1 MTIETGRPADCSGR
15 PEKEGAVY
23 DLLERLDIPF
33 TRADHPAAFTM
44 EECEA
49 VSQALHTPICKNLF
63 LCNRQK
69 TAFYLLLLPASK
81 PFRTKEI
88 TAQLRCARLSFA
100 GEEQLASLLHLTPGS
115 ATIFGLQYDTEN
127 RVQLVVD
134 RDLLDEACF
143 GCHPCINTSTIRL
156 KTSDVFDRLTHAL
169 HHDYTLVTLKGE

>member
-15 PEKEGAVY
+15 LEKECAVY
-23 DLLERLDIPF
+23 DLLEQLNIPF

-88 TAQLRCARLSFA
+88 TAQLECARLSFA

-134 RDLLDEACF
+134 RDLLDEAYF

-156 KTSDVFDRLTHAL
+156 RTSDVFDRLTHAL

>member
-15 PEKEGAVY
+15 PEKECAVY

-49 VSQALHTPICKNLF
+49 ISQALHTPICKNLF

-88 TAQLRCARLSFA
+88 TAQLGCARLSFA

-127 RVQLVVD
+127 RVQLVGD
-134 RDLLDEACF
+134 RDLLDEAYF

>member
-15 PEKEGAVY
+15 PEKECAVY
-23 DLLERLDIPF
+23 DLLERRDIPF
-33 TRADHPAAFTM
+33 PRADHPAAFTM

-88 TAQLRCARLSFA
+88 TAQLGCARLSFA

-134 RDLLDEACF
+134 RDLLDEAYF

>member
-1 MTIETGRPADCSGR
+1 
-15 PEKEGAVY
+15 
-23 DLLERLDIPF
+23 
-33 TRADHPAAFTM
+33 M

-88 TAQLRCARLSFA
+88 TAQLGCARLSFA

-134 RDLLDEACF
+134 RDLLDEAYF

>member
-15 PEKEGAVY
+15 PEKECAVY

-88 TAQLRCARLSFA
+88 TARLSFA

-134 RDLLDEACF
+134 RDLLDEAYF

>member
-23 DLLERLDIPF
+23 DLLERLNIPF

-81 PFRTKEI
+81 PFRTKDI
-88 TAQLRCARLSFA
+88 TAQLGCARLSFA

-134 RDLLDEACF
+134 RDLLDEAYF

>member
-15 PEKEGAVY
+15 PEKECAVY

-33 TRADHPAAFTM
+33 TRADHAAAFTM

-88 TAQLRCARLSFA
+88 TAQLGCARLSFA

-134 RDLLDEACF
+134 RDLLDEAYF

>member
-15 PEKEGAVY
+15 PEKECAVY
-23 DLLERLDIPF
+23 DLLERLDISF

-88 TAQLRCARLSFA
+88 TAQLGCARLSFA
-100 GEEQLASLLHLTPGS
+100 GE
-115 ATIFGLQYDTEN
+115 
-127 RVQLVVD
+127 
-134 RDLLDEACF
+134 DEAYF

>member
-1 MTIETGRPADCSGR
+1 MTIETGRPADCSSR
-15 PEKEGAVY
+15 LEKECAVY
-23 DLLERLDIPF
+23 DLLEQLNIPF

-88 TAQLRCARLSFA
+88 TAQLECARLSFA

-134 RDLLDEACF
+134 RDLLDEAYF

-156 KTSDVFDRLTHAL
+156 STSDVFDRLTHAL

>member
-88 TAQLRCARLSFA
+88 TAQLGCARLSFA
-100 GEEQLASLLHLTPGS
+100 GEDQLASLLHLTPGS
-115 ATIFGLQYDTEN
+115 ATNFGLQYDTEN

-134 RDLLDEACF
+134 RDLLDEAYF

>member
-15 PEKEGAVY
+15 LEKECAVY
-23 DLLERLDIPF
+23 DLLEQLNIPF

-88 TAQLRCARLSFA
+88 TAQLGCARLSFA

-134 RDLLDEACF
+134 RDLLDEANF

-156 KTSDVFDRLTHAL
+156 STSDVFDRLTHAL

>member
-15 PEKEGAVY
+15 PEKECAVY
-23 DLLERLDIPF
+23 DLLERLDISF

-88 TAQLRCARLSFA
+88 TAQLGCARLSFA

-115 ATIFGLQYDTEN
+115 ATIFGLQHDTEN

-134 RDLLDEACF
+134 RDLLDEAYF

>member
-15 PEKEGAVY
+15 PEKECAVY

-88 TAQLRCARLSFA
+88 TAQLGCARLSFA

-134 RDLLDEACF
+134 RDLLDEAYF
-143 GCHPCINTSTIRL
+143 GCHPCINTSTIRMR
-156 KTSDVFDRLTHAL
+156 TSDVFDRLTHAL

>member
-15 PEKEGAVY
+15 PEKECAVY
-23 DLLERLDIPF
+23 DLLERLDISF

-88 TAQLRCARLSFA
+88 TAQLGCARLSFA

-134 RDLLDEACF
+134 RDLLDKAYF

>member
-1 MTIETGRPADCSGR
+1 
-15 PEKEGAVY
+15 
-23 DLLERLDIPF
+23 
-33 TRADHPAAFTM
+33 M

-88 TAQLRCARLSFA
+88 TAQLGCARLSFA

-134 RDLLDEACF
+134 RDLLYEAYF

>member
-15 PEKEGAVY
+15 PEKECAVY

-88 TAQLRCARLSFA
+88 TAQLGCARLSFA

-134 RDLLDEACF
+134 RDLLDEAYF

-169 HHDYTLVTLKGE
+169 HHDFTLVTLKGE

>member
-15 PEKEGAVY
+15 LEKECAVY
-23 DLLERLDIPF
+23 DLLEQLNISF

-88 TAQLRCARLSFA
+88 TAQLGCARLSFA

-134 RDLLDEACF
+134 RDLLDEAYF

>member
-15 PEKEGAVY
+15 LEKECAVY
-23 DLLERLDIPF
+23 DLLEQLNIPF

-88 TAQLRCARLSFA
+88 TAQLGCARLSFA

-134 RDLLDEACF
+134 RDLLDEAYF
-143 GCHPCINTSTIRL
+143 GCHPCINTSTIRMR
-156 KTSDVFDRLTHAL
+156 TSDVFDRLTHAL

>member
-15 PEKEGAVY
+15 PEKECAVY

-88 TAQLRCARLSFA
+88 TEQLGCARLSFA

-134 RDLLDEACF
+134 RDLLDEAYF

>member
-15 PEKEGAVY
+15 PEKECTVY

-88 TAQLRCARLSFA
+88 TAQLGCARLSFA
-100 GEEQLASLLHLTPGS
+100 GEDQLASLLHLTPGS

-134 RDLLDEACF
+134 RDLLDEAYF

>member
-15 PEKEGAVY
+15 PEKECAVY
-23 DLLERLDIPF
+23 DLLERLDISF

-88 TAQLRCARLSFA
+88 TAQLGCARLSFA
-100 GEEQLASLLHLTPGS
+100 GEDQLASLLHLTPGS

-134 RDLLDEACF
+134 RDLLDEAYF
-143 GCHPCINTSTIRL
+143 GCHPCINTSTIRMR
-156 KTSDVFDRLTHAL
+156 TSDVFDRLTHAL

>member
-15 PEKEGAVY
+15 PEKECAVY
-23 DLLERLDIPF
+23 DLLERLNIPF

-88 TAQLRCARLSFA
+88 TAQLGCARLSFA

-134 RDLLDEACF
+134 RDLLDEAYF

>member
-15 PEKEGAVY
+15 PEKECAVY
-23 DLLERLDIPF
+23 DLLERLDISF
-33 TRADHPAAFTM
+33 IWADHPAAFTM

-88 TAQLRCARLSFA
+88 TAQLGCARLSFA

-134 RDLLDEACF
+134 RDLLDEAYF

>member
-15 PEKEGAVY
+15 PEKECAVY

-88 TAQLRCARLSFA
+88 TAQLGCARLSFA

-134 RDLLDEACF
+134 RDLLDEAYF

-156 KTSDVFDRLTHAL
+156 KTSDVFDQLTHAL

>member
-69 TAFYLLLLPASK
+69 TAFYLLLLPASN

-88 TAQLRCARLSFA
+88 TAQLGCARLSFA

-134 RDLLDEACF
+134 RDLLDEAYF

>member
-15 PEKEGAVY
+15 PEKECAVY

-88 TAQLRCARLSFA
+88 TAQLGCARLSFA
-100 GEEQLASLLHLTPGS
+100 GEEQLESLLHLTPGS

-134 RDLLDEACF
+134 RDLLDEAYF

>member
-15 PEKEGAVY
+15 PEKECAVY

-33 TRADHPAAFTM
+33 TRANHPAAFTM

-88 TAQLRCARLSFA
+88 TAQLGCARLSFA

-134 RDLLDEACF
+134 RDLLDEAYF

-156 KTSDVFDRLTHAL
+156 RTSDVFDRLTHAL

>member
-15 PEKEGAVY
+15 PEKECAVY
-23 DLLERLDIPF
+23 DLLERLDISF

-88 TAQLRCARLSFA
+88 TAQLGCARLSFA

-134 RDLLDEACF
+134 RALLDEAYF

>member
-15 PEKEGAVY
+15 PEKECAVY

-69 TAFYLLLLPASK
+69 TAFYLLLLLAST

-88 TAQLRCARLSFA
+88 TAQLGCARLSFA

-134 RDLLDEACF
+134 RDLLDEAYF
-143 GCHPCINTSTIRL
+143 GCHPCINTSTIRMR
-156 KTSDVFDRLTHAL
+156 TSDVFDRLTHAL

>member
-88 TAQLRCARLSFA
+88 TAQLGCARLSFA

-134 RDLLDEACF
+134 RDLLDEAYF
-143 GCHPCINTSTIRL
+143 GCHPCINTSTIRMR
-156 KTSDVFDRLTHAL
+156 TSDVFDRLTHAL

>member
-15 PEKEGAVY
+15 PEKECAVY

-69 TAFYLLLLPASK
+69 TAFYLLLLPAST

-88 TAQLRCARLSFA
+88 TAQLGCARLSFA

-134 RDLLDEACF
+134 RDLLDEAYF

>member
-15 PEKEGAVY
+15 PEKECAVY

-49 VSQALHTPICKNLF
+49 ISQALHTPICKNLF

-88 TAQLRCARLSFA
+88 TAQLGCARLSFA

-134 RDLLDEACF
+134 RDLLDEAYF

-169 HHDYTLVTLKGE
+169 HHDYTLVTLTGE

>member
-1 MTIETGRPADCSGR
+1 MTIETERPADCSGR
-15 PEKEGAVY
+15 PEKECAVY

-88 TAQLRCARLSFA
+88 TAQLGCARLSFA

-134 RDLLDEACF
+134 RDLLDEAYF

-156 KTSDVFDRLTHAL
+156 KTNDVFDRLTHAL

>member
-88 TAQLRCARLSFA
+88 TAQLGCARLSFA
-100 GEEQLASLLHLTPGS
+100 GEEQLALLLHLTSGS

-134 RDLLDEACF
+134 RDLLDEAYF
-143 GCHPCINTSTIRL
+143 GCHPCINTSTIRMR
-156 KTSDVFDRLTHAL
+156 TSDVFDRLTHAL

>member
-15 PEKEGAVY
+15 PEKECAVY
-23 DLLERLDIPF
+23 DLLERLDISF

-88 TAQLRCARLSFA
+88 TAQLGCARLSFA
-100 GEEQLASLLHLTPGS
+100 GEDQLASLLHLTPGS

-134 RDLLDEACF
+134 RDLLDEAYF

>member
-15 PEKEGAVY
+15 LEKECAVY
-23 DLLERLDIPF
+23 DLLEQLNIPF

-88 TAQLRCARLSFA
+88 TAQLGRARLSFA

-134 RDLLDEACF
+134 RDLLDEAYF

-156 KTSDVFDRLTHAL
+156 STSDVFDRLTHAL

>member
-15 PEKEGAVY
+15 PEKECAVY
-23 DLLERLDIPF
+23 DLLERLDISF

-49 VSQALHTPICKNLF
+49 VSQALHTPICKTLF

-88 TAQLRCARLSFA
+88 TAQLGCARLSFA

-134 RDLLDEACF
+134 RDLLDEAYF

>member
-88 TAQLRCARLSFA
+88 TAQLGCARLSFA

-134 RDLLDEACF
+134 RDLLDEAYF

-169 HHDYTLVTLKGE
+169 HHDYTLFTLKGE

>member
-15 PEKEGAVY
+15 PEKECAVY

-88 TAQLRCARLSFA
+88 TAQLGCARLSFA
-100 GEEQLASLLHLTPGS
+100 GEEQLASLLHLTPVS
-115 ATIFGLQYDTEN
+115 ATIFGLQYDTRN

-134 RDLLDEACF
+134 RDLLDEAYF

>member
-15 PEKEGAVY
+15 LEKECAVY
-23 DLLERLDIPF
+23 DLLEQLDIPF

-88 TAQLRCARLSFA
+88 TAQLGCARLSFA

-134 RDLLDEACF
+134 RDLLDEAYF
-143 GCHPCINTSTIRL
+143 GCHPCINTSTIRMR
-156 KTSDVFDRLTHAL
+156 TSDVFDRLTHAL